1 MRQPNHTLRRP
12 RRTLW
17 AAFHGTGMTL
27 VPSLGVWAWTRRE
40 IDLLI
45 SDRVANDE
53 AFRGE
58 RAMHISVG
66 DYLHAVA
73 EICRAQA
80 RYMATQLGLEEPR

>member
-1 MRQPNHTLRRP
+1 MKGK
-12 RRTLW
+12 TLW
-17 AAFHGTGMTL
+17 AAFYGTGSTL
-27 VPSLGVWAWTRRE
+27 LPALGVWAWTRRE

-58 RAMHISVG
+58 RAMNFSVG

-73 EICRAQA
+73 EICPAQA
-80 RYMATQLGLEEPR
+80 RYMATKLGIEEPR